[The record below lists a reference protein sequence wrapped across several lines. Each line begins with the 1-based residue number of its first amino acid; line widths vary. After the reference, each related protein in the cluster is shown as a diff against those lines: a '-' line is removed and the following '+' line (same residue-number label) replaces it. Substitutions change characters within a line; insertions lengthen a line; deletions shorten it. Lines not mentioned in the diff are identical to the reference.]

1 MFKPVLLIAVAAL
14 IFSACSPS
22 SDKNTSAPVKEQGNG
37 RCIPESQLLAQ
48 GIIGGKRVEPTD
60 ADAKTVAMILSTV
73 SENDN
78 GICTAALIRPNVL
91 LTAAHCIKATVNKT
105 IVVFHSAISC
115 ESGFDVQTHAQRVV
129 KTIVHEGY
137 SPSAGTK
144 EGIDDI
150 ALVFLET
157 SAPAGYPIYKIADP
171 AAVDNSRLYF
181 YGYGVT
187 GSAEAGSGILRKA
200 SFAKE
205 DFLIEKDIKKIRVT
219 QDKGVGICYGDSGGP
234 GLVNV
239 NGESQILGV
248 NSFVRGSEA
257 DTCNGT
263 STLALASAYRE
274 WINNKIKSN

>member
-1 MFKPVLLIAVAAL
+1 MFKPILLGVVASL
-14 IFSACSPS
+14 IFLACSPS
-22 SDKNTSAPVKEQGNG
+22 SDKDTSAPVQEQGNG
-37 RCIPESQLLAQ
+37 TCVSESKLMN
-48 GIIGGKRVEPTD
+48 GIIGGKRVEPID
-60 ADAKTVAMILSTV
+60 KDSKTVAMILSTV
-73 SENDN
+73 GKDS
-78 GICTAALIRPNVL
+78 GICTAALIRANVL
-91 LTAAHCIKATVNKT
+91 LTAAHCIQATVNKT
-105 IVVFHSAISC
+105 IVVFHASISC
-115 ESGFDVQTHAQRVV
+115 ESGFDVRSHAQRVV

-144 EGIDDI
+144 EGADDI

-187 GSAEAGSGILRKA
+187 GSAEKGSGILRKA

-205 DFLIEKDIKKIRVT
+205 DFLIEKDVKKIRVT

-274 WINNKIKSN
+274 WINNKINQ